1 MKNTELASSLR
12 DTASRMHKR
21 LRSEVKSAD
30 GFSLTERATLSY
42 LYYNGPQ
49 FPSDLAAMAM
59 IKAQSMSQI
68 VNHLEDLDIIDKTPS
83 EIDKRKVS
91 ISLTAFGK
99 QIVEQSRHERDMWL
113 DTAIESSL
121 STEEKKTLQQ
131 ALVLINKLI
140 NYK

>member
-1 MKNTELASSLR
+1 MKNNELASSLR

-21 LRSEVKSAD
+21 LSREVKSAD
-30 GFSLTERATLSY
+30 GFSLSERATLSY

-68 VNHLEDLDIIDKTPS
+68 VNHLEELNIIAKTPS

-91 ISLTAFGK
+91 ISLTDFGK
-99 QIVEQSRHERDMWL
+99 QIVEQSRYERDQWL
-113 DTAIESSL
+113 DTAIEDSL
-121 STEEKKTLQQ
+121 SSAEKKTLQE
-131 ALVLINKLI
+131 ALLLMNKLI
-140 NYK
+140 NHK